1 MNLKKQSIGYE
12 RTNILTDTNLIT
24 VHRLNNSEFMI
35 NANQIEIVE
44 ATPDTVIT
52 LVNEKKLIV
61 KESAIE
67 VRDKVVEY
75 HRQVFTAAWNGYWKE
90 GEQ

>member
-1 MNLKKQSIGYE
+1 M
-12 RTNILTDTNLIT
+12 IT

-35 NANQIEIVE
+35 NANQIELVE

-67 VRDKVVEY
+67 VRDKVIEY
-75 HRQVFTAAWNGYWKE
+75 HRQVFTTSWAGYWKE